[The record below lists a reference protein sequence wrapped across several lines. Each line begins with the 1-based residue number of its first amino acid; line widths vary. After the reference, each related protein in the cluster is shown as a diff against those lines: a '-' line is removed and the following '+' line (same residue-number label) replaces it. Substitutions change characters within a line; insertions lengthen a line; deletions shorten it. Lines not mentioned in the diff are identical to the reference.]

1 MRKIE
6 VVDLLGTVTAITASL
21 EENCFS
27 LVIRTTGGL
36 YKFSCF
42 DPDFPEA
49 WGADKAELMM
59 LQEFAGMLNK
69 NSQAIYIETL
79 DTGCIVER
87 FPRNHL
93 YSIKCRSVSF

>member
-6 VVDLLGTVTAITASL
+6 VVDLLGTVTAITTSL

-27 LVIRTTGGL
+27 LVIRTTNRL

-49 WGADKAELMM
+49 WGADKAELMA
-59 LQEFAGMLNK
+59 LQEFTHMLSK
-69 NSQAIYIETL
+69 SGQSVRI
-79 DTGCIVER
+79 DTSDSGCLVR
-87 FPRNHL
+87 NYAVTSSFP
-93 YSIKCRSVSF
+93 IKCKSVSF